1 MSDGASTGHS
11 PIPFIAVFV
20 AACLFAILCGVI
32 TWCVGRPMEAAE
44 AEATTTTSSDEETI
58 GEGPIQYGEIG
69 LQTGYVDV

>member
-1 MSDGASTGHS
+1 
-11 PIPFIAVFV
+11 
-20 AACLFAILCGVI
+20 
-32 TWCVGRPMEAAE
+32 MEAAE